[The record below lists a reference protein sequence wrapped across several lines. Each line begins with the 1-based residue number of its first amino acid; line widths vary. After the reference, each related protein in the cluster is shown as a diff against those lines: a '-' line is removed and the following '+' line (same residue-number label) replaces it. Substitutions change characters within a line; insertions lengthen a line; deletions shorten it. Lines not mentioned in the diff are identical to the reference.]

1 MLEILKVQAGDPL
14 AETLKAGEMC
24 YAARD
29 NGELLGKCI
38 YRLVED
44 AVEILELWMRD
55 DDPVLADGIVR
66 AAVSSVRMI
75 ATRVRVIGES
85 AELVRFVSGVPA
97 LEEGE
102 CPVPALFICC

>member
-14 AETLKAGEMC
+14 ADTLKAGEMC

-38 YRLVED
+38 YRLNEDVVE
-44 AVEILELWMRD
+44 VTELWVRD

-75 ATRVRVIGES
+75 ATRVRIVGES
-85 AELVRFVSGVPA
+85 AELARFVANTPA
-97 LEEGE
+97 LQEGE
-102 CPVPALFICC
+102 APVPALFIC